1 MEILMSERLFCKKQL
16 LTKQFQVT
24 DDWAA
29 QTETT
34 DWAAQSAPAGE
45 AGGPANTWG
54 GSNQWS

>member
-1 MEILMSERLFCKKQL
+1 MSERLASAKKQ

-29 QTETT
+29 QTETS